1 LGTIAEA
8 LRMRKGENKCPDN
21 NENDEAKGGENE
33 RTEVEGE
40 ETRREEFE
48 VELAG
53 FCNGDVRRARS
64 G

>member
-1 LGTIAEA
+1 
-8 LRMRKGENKCPDN
+8 MREGENKCPDN

-53 FCNGDVRRARS
+53 FCNGDVRCARS